1 MPKTTVSSTSYLR
14 VKYVSIENGELVI
27 SRHVAENR
35 PATCVNEYCD
45 KPALY
50 SASADVSSAYCDE
63 CIHEECYSDG
73 DI

>member
-1 MPKTTVSSTSYLR
+1 MQTKTVE
-14 VKYVSIENGELVI
+14 YVSVKNGELVI
-27 SRHVAENR
+27 SRHVAEDR
-35 PATCVNEYCD
+35 PAMCANEYCD
-45 KPALY
+45 KPSLY